1 MPTALVVEDQKETA
15 MLMQSILSM
24 RNINVIAVERATEG
38 IELMRDK
45 MPDVVFM
52 DLLLPEMDGFTAI
65 EIIKADD
72 DLKHI
77 PVIAITAASIANTHD
92 RLRQAGAD
100 AFIAKPFKIPELL
113 ATVESFLR

>member
-15 MLMQSILSM
+15 SLMKSILAT
-24 RNINVIAVERATEG
+24 RNIDVITVERAREG
-38 IELMRDK
+38 IDLMRDK
-45 MPDVVFM
+45 QFDVVFM

-65 EIIKADD
+65 ETIKSDD

-77 PVIAITAASIANTHD
+77 PVIAITAASITNTHE
-92 RLRQAGAD
+92 RLSKAGAD

-113 ATVESFLR
+113 ATVESFLK